1 MYWYGQHCAPA
12 IGAGPALLPIRN
24 TPFSVIGLCTAII
37 TLEKVMPVMIGT
49 FSFSI
54 SFCTI
59 CVATSGL
66 SWLSSRSTCTG
77 TPPSLPPLRSTTIM
91 KASYWSWPSA
101 PCGPDSSAMKPIL
114 IGAWAKAKRGGAA
127 QREGGEQAGLVSG
140 HGGCP
145 ESGEGIK

>member
-1 MYWYGQHCAPA
+1 
-12 IGAGPALLPIRN
+12 
-24 TPFSVIGLCTAII
+24 
-37 TLEKVMPVMIGT
+37 MPVMIDT

-114 IGAWAKAKRGGAA
+114 IGAWAKAKVAAPLEGKGG
-127 QREGGEQAGLVSG
+127 GKAGLASG
-140 HGGCP
+140 HGAVP
-145 ESGEGIK
+145 SGRGG